1 MLRAIITIMA
11 MTLIVIFLGIPT
23 LLIGLVY
30 PARPVVAACS
40 LIWAR
45 TILICSGV
53 RLTVEGKEHLFDG
66 IPRFFMGNHQ
76 SALDVP
82 ILMAAL
88 NGDVR
93 FLAKNTLFRI
103 PIFGWVMFR
112 YGYVPIH
119 RGNARI
125 TLRMLE
131 DMLQHLR
138 RKPISFAVFP
148 EGTRSRDGRL
158 LVFRRGTMKIAQR
171 SGLDVVPFSIDGSGA
186 VHHRDHLFRAS
197 PGPVKLVFGEPIP
210 AEQVA
215 AMSAT
220 ELHRHVVET
229 VSRQLG
235 HAVGLSLRAA
245 ESDATARDH
254 SLVTSEKT

>member
-1 MLRAIITIMA
+1 MLRAIVTIIA
-11 MTLIVIFLGIPT
+11 MTLIVIFFGIPT

-45 TILICSGV
+45 AILICSGV

-76 SALDVP
+76 SALDIP

-125 TLRMLE
+125 TLRTLEEMLR
-131 DMLQHLR
+131 HLR

-171 SGLDVVPFSIDGSGA
+171 SGLDVVPFSIDGSVA
-186 VHHRDHLFRAS
+186 VHHRDHLFRAT

-210 AEQVA
+210 AERIS
-215 AMSAT
+215 AMSAAK
-220 ELHRHVVET
+220 LHRQVVET

-235 HAVGLSLRAA
+235 HPVELSLGADQ
-245 ESDATARDH
+245 SDATAPDH